1 LSTIALNFFAYKRQ
15 LDAPHGSWYDEPTTS
30 RQKVIILQDH
40 KTYSPYH
47 GVWAVVLMLSIV
59 PIALTWVIGLV
70 LAVYQP
76 HMSALNTASARFVG
90 CGLGSIFHLAC
101 IIGGLLRDSFHTLC
115 FRISEF
121 FANLACSVSFAFQS
135 YWDDMKQDGVVFDI
149 YLLIIL
155 LTLAN
160 ALYNLQVALKLLH
173 FI

>member
-1 LSTIALNFFAYKRQ
+1 M
-15 LDAPHGSWYDEPTTS
+15 
-30 RQKVIILQDH
+30 QDH

-59 PIALTWVIGLV
+59 PIALSWLIGIV

-76 HMSALNTASARFVG
+76 QMPALNAASARCVG
-90 CGLGSIFHLAC
+90 CGLGTVFHLAC
-101 IIGGLLRDSFHTLC
+101 IIGGLLRESFRTLC

-121 FANLACSVSFAFQS
+121 FANLACSASFAFQS

-155 LTLAN
+155 GTLAN